1 MGNHVKI
8 VGNHLDQEIVIHLLV
23 LIINHRI
30 LVILLLFLWVVVLL
44 CPMLNV
50 LLQDHRNWAGYYVG
64 LSRTRHGSF
73 LFDTELCPVC
83 GGLGRVFTAPPPP
96 LHQCLRLLIC
106 HNINHN
112 IRIMDQKDKH
122 GENNMLNSFK
132 IFKNTKTKI

>member
-30 LVILLLFLWVVVLL
+30 LVILLLFLWVVVLP

-50 LLQDHRNWAGYYVG
+50 LLRITGIGRDTMWE

-96 LHQCLRLLIC
+96 PPMPSDSLYATISTTIYELWIKR
-106 HNINHN
+106 
-112 IRIMDQKDKH
+112 
-122 GENNMLNSFK
+122 
-132 IFKNTKTKI
+132 

>member
-30 LVILLLFLWVVVLL
+30 LVILLLFLWVVVLP

-50 LLQDHRNWAGYYVG
+50 LLQDHRNWDTMWE
-64 LSRTRHGSF
+64 LSRTRCGSF

-83 GGLGRVFTAPPPP
+83 GGLGRVFTAPPPRP
-96 LHQCLRLLIC
+96 LPPPPPPPPPHPQHPSMPQTPYMPQYQPQYTNYGSKR
-106 HNINHN
+106 
-112 IRIMDQKDKH
+112 
-122 GENNMLNSFK
+122 
-132 IFKNTKTKI
+132 